1 MITHASYKQARSLA
15 HSPTLFAALLL
26 PILSAC
32 SHSYVVLL
40 ADQDGSL
47 GKVSVTND
55 QGTTVLERNLEGT
68 NLSGSAGQVY
78 AVGQAQIQQD
88 FGSALAASPQKPS
101 SYYLYFEGGS
111 TQLTPE
117 SAADVPKIIAE
128 IKRRPVPDIS
138 VVGHTDTVGDE
149 KLNAALSLQR
159 AEAIATLFTEALPD
173 ADKISI
179 ESHGEKNLLV
189 ATPDNTDEPKN
200 RRVEV
205 TVR

>member
-1 MITHASYKQARSLA
+1 MMIKNASFKQTRWRA
-15 HSPTLFAALLL
+15 LFAASLL
-26 PILSAC
+26 PILNAC
-32 SHSYVVLL
+32 SQSYVVLL
-40 ADQDGSL
+40 ADEDGSL
-47 GKVSVTND
+47 GKVSVTNN
-55 QGTTVLERNLEGT
+55 QGSTVLEKNLEGAD
-68 NLSGSAGQVY
+68 LSGSAGQVY
-78 AVGQAQIQQD
+78 AVSQARIQQD
-88 FGSALAASPQKPS
+88 FGSALASSPQKPL

-159 AEAIATLFTEALPD
+159 AEAIATLFTETLPD
-173 ADKISI
+173 TDKISI
-179 ESHGEKNLLV
+179 ESHGEKNLLI